1 VSSLLRSQWKPTN
14 MLKMLSFSAAIAWA
28 VSDAS
33 SKSSKSPS
41 EEKTK

>member
-1 VSSLLRSQWKPTN
+1 
-14 MLKMLSFSAAIAWA
+14 MLKMLSFNAAIAWA

-41 EEKTK
+41 EKKLNKNRKETKRN